1 MDAARPKLMESETRI
16 STPTP
21 RTEVNKFTFTSSN
34 LVVLFVCLFV
44 HWYVC
49 LFVCSYVVLPRETVA
64 TTTNNFLSGSVRGNL
79 RSVKISSFLAVEVFL
94 W

>member
-1 MDAARPKLMESETRI
+1 MELDTQI

-21 RTEVNKFTFTSSN
+21 RTIVYK
-34 LVVLFVCLFV
+34 LVVLFA
-44 HWYVC
+44 C
-49 LFVCSYVVLPRETVA
+49 LFVCMLVCLFVVLPRETVA
-64 TTTNNFLSGSVRGNL
+64 TTTNNFLSGCVTGNL